1 MALFAIVARAMPACS
16 RRGENAN
23 KFCSLCSTMPQNR
36 SFLVADDLFFI
47 YYYEILQLVYAGDAG
62 QARALNARKP
72 AVADQ
77 DGRSRTASQGSRWDC
92 VLPTTKQPKSCS
104 KPRDN
109 QTGVQGLRPG
119 STQELHQPSN
129 DELVKPLLAGDRS
142 HHVAASVPRTQRFV
156 LLPVPQLADLV
167 AIPSGFA
174 STPGYLK
181 AIWPICVVPCAADLR
196 CNHRRCKTSPVDL
209 EEGFGSQVWQKIA
222 RKLARKFPAGLPRV
236 PKAPSFLLF

>member
-1 MALFAIVARAMPACS
+1 MLN
-16 RRGENAN
+16 NAP
-23 KFCSLCSTMPQNR
+23 KP
-36 SFLVADDLFFI
+36 FLIVADDLFFV
-47 YYYEILQLVYAGDAG
+47 YYDEILQLVCAGDAG

-77 DGRSRTASQGSRWDC
+77 DGRSRTASQSSRWDC
-92 VLPTTKQPKSCS
+92 VLPTKQPKSCS
-104 KPRDN
+104 
-109 QTGVQGLRPG
+109 RPG

-129 DELVKPLLAGDRS
+129 DVLVKPLLAGDRS

-181 AIWPICVVPCAADLR
+181 AIWPIFVVPCAADLR
-196 CNHRRCKTSPVDL
+196 CNRRHCKTSPVDL
-209 EEGFGSQVWQKIA
+209 EGFGSQVWQKIG
-222 RKLARKFPAGLPRV
+222 RKLARKFPAGLP
-236 PKAPSFLLF
+236 

>member
-1 MALFAIVARAMPACS
+1 MELFAIVARAMPACS
-16 RRGENAN
+16 RGENAN
-23 KFCSLCSTMPQNR
+23 KFCSLCSMMHQNR
-36 SFLVADDLFFI
+36 SFLVADDLFFV
-47 YYYEILQLVYAGDAG
+47 YYEILQLVYAGDAG

-92 VLPTTKQPKSCS
+92 VLPKQPKSCS

-129 DELVKPLLAGDRS
+129 DVLVKPLLAGDRS

-181 AIWPICVVPCAADLR
+181 AIWPIFVVPCAADLR
-196 CNHRRCKTSPVDL
+196 RDRRHCKTSPVDL
-209 EEGFGSQVWQKIA
+209 EGFGSQVWQKIG
-222 RKLARKFPAGLPRV
+222 RKLARKFPAGLP
-236 PKAPSFLLF
+236 